1 MHRKILIHTDRI
13 YKERVEGPA
22 NINQYPVDRK
32 KSYQKIIGK
41 VLLQA
46 TILTK
51 FRIKVPCELDS

>member
-1 MHRKILIHTDRI
+1 MHKKILIHTDRI

-46 TILTK
+46 TILT
-51 FRIKVPCELDS
+51 